1 MIKMSKIIIVVSI
14 IIVSGLI
21 LYFWLIPKK
30 KNTKELELTYKINA
44 GIPFKW
50 EYEIEDSRVVS
61 FVKSYVIKNEN
72 KGGIVGAP
80 VYTNYVFKGLKEG
93 ETNIIFKFI
102 NMNGIVSKEEKHLV
116 KVDKDGNIMVINRN

>member
-80 VYTNYVFKGLKEG
+80 VYTNYVFKGLKAG
-93 ETNIIFKFI
+93 ETTIIFKFV

>member
-80 VYTNYVFKGLKEG
+80 V
-93 ETNIIFKFI
+93 
-102 NMNGIVSKEEKHLV
+102 
-116 KVDKDGNIMVINRN
+116 

>member
-1 MIKMSKIIIVVSI
+1 MSKIIVVSI

-30 KNTKELELTYKINA
+30 KNTKELELTYKKNA

-93 ETNIIFKFI
+93 ETTIIFKFI

>member
-1 MIKMSKIIIVVSI
+1 MSKIIIVVSI

-80 VYTNYVFKGLKEG
+80 V
-93 ETNIIFKFI
+93 
-102 NMNGIVSKEEKHLV
+102 
-116 KVDKDGNIMVINRN
+116 